1 MLGAWLQNKML
12 YAAGR
17 NFRYEWWGGGVGG
30 GGGGG
35 GGGGFGH
42 MDVHVH
48 NKFLFISFYL

>member
-1 MLGAWLQNKML
+1 MRLEEISDMS
-12 YAAGR
+12 
-17 NFRYEWWGGGVGG
+17 GG
-30 GGGGG
+30 GGGS

>member
-1 MLGAWLQNKML
+1 MRGFKIKCFMRLEEISDMS
-12 YAAGR
+12 
-17 NFRYEWWGGGVGG
+17 GG
-30 GGGGG
+30 GGGS

>member
-1 MLGAWLQNKML
+1 MEEISNMS
-12 YAAGR
+12 
-17 NFRYEWWGGGVGG
+17 
-30 GGGGG
+30 

>member
-1 MLGAWLQNKML
+1 MRLEEISD
-12 YAAGR
+12 R
-17 NFRYEWWGGGVGG
+17 SGG
-30 GGGGG
+30 GGGS